1 MGTSSPQEWYG
12 EEEGAETL
20 FDDTLPPGDEE
31 GEGKKLF
38 DQNFDVR

>member
-1 MGTSSPQEWYG
+1 MSSPQEWYG
-12 EEEGAETL
+12 EEEGAEAL

-31 GEGKKLF
+31 EEGDELF

>member
-12 EEEGAETL
+12 EEEGAEAL
-20 FDDTLPPGDEE
+20 FDDTLPPGEE
-31 GEGKKLF
+31 EEEVEKLF